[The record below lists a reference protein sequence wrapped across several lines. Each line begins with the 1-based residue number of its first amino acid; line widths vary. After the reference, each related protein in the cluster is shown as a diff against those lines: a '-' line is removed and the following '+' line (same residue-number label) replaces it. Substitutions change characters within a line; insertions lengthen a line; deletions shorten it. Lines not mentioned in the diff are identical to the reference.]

1 MKRSSLLLGVAL
13 LAALLPLPAA
23 AHSLGPNMNALW
35 VGLLHPVLAVEQ
47 GLTFLVLG
55 ISQARYGDSLPKW
68 MFPALLS
75 VIAAMFLLFSFVP
88 LEGNGATQGLPL
100 LGAGLML
107 LVPFERFRAYVP
119 VALLALGAVLGA
131 EIGIELPTGASPV
144 LFLCGIGFAAVILL
158 AYAQEFWTR
167 FYRPWFDIAVR
178 IVGSW
183 FIAVAVILVGASFR
197 PMP

>member
-1 MKRSSLLLGVAL
+1 MKRFALFLSVAAL
-13 LAALLPLPAA
+13 VALLPLPAA

-47 GLTFLVLG
+47 GLTFFVLG
-55 ISQARYGDSLPKW
+55 MTQARYGEQLPKW
-68 MFPALLS
+68 MFPTLLCT
-75 VIAAMFLLFSFVP
+75 IAAMFLLFSFLPVA
-88 LEGNGATQGLPL
+88 GNGATQGMPL

-107 LVPFERFRAYVP
+107 LLPFDRFRAYVP
-119 VALLALGAVLGA
+119 MAVLALGAILGA
-131 EIGIELPTGASPV
+131 EIGIELPTGASPI

-167 FYRPWFDIAVR
+167 FYRPWFDIAAR

-183 FIAVAVILVGASFR
+183 LIAVAIILVGASFR
-197 PMP
+197 PIV